1 MQILIFKA
9 TNCQKNVSYEFL
21 SLIVLESV
29 VKVKKKYYPQTLLE
43 ECKYETKKTKL
54 ENLINDDLEPSSSDD
69 ETKND
74 SDNVSDDGSE
84 NKSGNE

>member
-1 MQILIFKA
+1 M
-9 TNCQKNVSYEFL
+9 
-21 SLIVLESV
+21 LESV

>member
-1 MQILIFKA
+1 M
-9 TNCQKNVSYEFL
+9 
-21 SLIVLESV
+21 LESV
-29 VKVKKKYYPQTLLE
+29 VKVKKKYYPKTLLE

-74 SDNVSDDGSE
+74 SDNESDDGSE

>member
-1 MQILIFKA
+1 M
-9 TNCQKNVSYEFL
+9 
-21 SLIVLESV
+21 LESV

-43 ECKYETKKTKL
+43 ECKYEIKKTKL

-74 SDNVSDDGSE
+74 SDNESDDGSE